1 MKSISKIALVA
12 AGFAAIALIKKTK
25 GVSGIGAIDWDHAR
39 WRAENELGI
48 DFSKSY
54 FEQSW
59 DSMIDLSNMGKKMG
73 YRRSYDNGKSYG
85 RAFYDAIKRRTY

>member
-1 MKSISKIALVA
+1 MKTSSKIAIGA
-12 AGFAAIALIKKTK
+12 AAIAAILFVRKKAT
-25 GVSGIGAIDWDHAR
+25 VSGIGAVDWEHAI

-48 DFSKSY
+48 NFRKSY

-59 DSMIDLSNMGKKMG
+59 DDMTELAALGKKMG

-85 RAFYDAIKRRTY
+85 RAFYDALKRHM